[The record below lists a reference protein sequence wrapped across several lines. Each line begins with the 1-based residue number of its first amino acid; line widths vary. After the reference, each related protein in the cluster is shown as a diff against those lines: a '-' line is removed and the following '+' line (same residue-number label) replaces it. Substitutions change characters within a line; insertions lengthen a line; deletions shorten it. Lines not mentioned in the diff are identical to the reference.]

1 MVFFGFV
8 VVGGG
13 LCIIAIFVKKIY
25 WYMMFINRKRN
36 MYFIEIGYY
45 NKLLYFIIFL
55 LFLLTFTQV
64 FYFILG
70 CELILIT
77 WTWHYI
83 VPYYSWPWS
92 VLWPML
98 LNGLDRNS
106 CIATDPRRKDYVYI
120 NFFYCTCYVSL
131 KTIYVIFFAMY

>member
-1 MVFFGFV
+1 M
-8 VVGGG
+8 
-13 LCIIAIFVKKIY
+13 AIFVRNIH

-45 NKLLYFIIFL
+45 NKLLYFIIFI
-55 LFLLTFTQV
+55 LFVLRFPQV

-70 CELILIT
+70 CKLILIT
-77 WTWHYI
+77 WTWHYV

-98 LNGLDRNS
+98 LNRLDRNS
-106 CIATDPRRKDYVYI
+106 CISTDPRHKDFVYV
-120 NFFYCTCYVSL
+120 NFFYCICYVSL